1 MNTNNYNG
9 NYKLPT
15 IDLLAEVPVKNQ
27 SGERENVRKNI
38 GILEETFKSFG
49 IGANVES
56 AVVGPSITKYE
67 IKLATGTKVSRV
79 VNLSDDLALALA
91 AKDIRIEAPIPGKS
105 LVGVEIPNAEVAM
118 VGFREMWE
126 AGKTNPSKL
135 LEIPLGKSLDGGIRT
150 LI

>member
-1 MNTNNYNG
+1 M
-9 NYKLPT
+9 
-15 IDLLAEVPVKNQ
+15 
-27 SGERENVRKNI
+27 
-38 GILEETFKSFG
+38 
-49 IGANVES
+49 
-56 AVVGPSITKYE
+56 
-67 IKLATGTKVSRV
+67 
-79 VNLSDDLALALA
+79 ALALA

-150 LI
+150 FDLTRMPHLLVAGSTGSGKSVAVNGIITSILMKALPSQVKLEYVLWLTLKWSNFLFTMIFLIY